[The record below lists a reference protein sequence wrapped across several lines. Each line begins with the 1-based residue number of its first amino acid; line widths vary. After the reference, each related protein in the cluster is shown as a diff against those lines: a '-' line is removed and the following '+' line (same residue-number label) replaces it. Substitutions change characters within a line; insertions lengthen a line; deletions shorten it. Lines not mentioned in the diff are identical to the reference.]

1 MPVFGALL
9 ILALI
14 VVPVGW
20 LYVLFK
26 HMLHSLSRD
35 DDWKLAGLQDVPP
48 HERWVPHKK

>member
-35 DDWKLAGLQDVPP
+35 DDWKLSAGCRTKNDTLS
-48 HERWVPHKK
+48 